1 MLKKNGIKPILI
13 VDSAASHIMKTE
25 KIRGVFTGADRIAK
39 NGDTANKIGT
49 YSLALSAKENKIPF
63 YIVAPGT
70 TFDLTLKNGKEI
82 PIEERDGNEVTEFM
96 GQRTAPSDINVEN
109 PAFDVTPQKFISGI
123 ITEEGIIYPPFE
135 KNIGLI
141 QC

>member
-1 MLKKNGIKPILI
+1 
-13 VDSAASHIMKTE
+13 SAASHIMKTE
-25 KIRGVFTGADRIAK
+25 KIRGVFTGADRIAR

-70 TFDLTLKNGKEI
+70 TFDLTLKNGREI
-82 PIEERDGNEVTEFM
+82 PIEERTADEVTEFM
-96 GQRTAPSDINVEN
+96 GERTAPDNIKVKN

-123 ITEEGIIYPPFE
+123 ITEKGIIYPPFE
-135 KNIGLI
+135 KNIGII